1 MDNLFVK
8 KRILV
13 VDDNLS
19 FADTLSFFLEGQ
31 GYAVSSAGSVDA
43 AIGLLAQEVFDV
55 ILTDIRIGQ
64 QSGVAILEY
73 MSLFSKESDAIL
85 IGMTAYYD
93 EEEVHRSKAR
103 FHVVLEKP
111 FPLDSLIVE
120 IERHARSRQ
129 E

>member
-1 MDNLFVK
+1 MK

-31 GYAVSSAGSVDA
+31 GYAVSIAGSVDA

-93 EEEVHRSKAR
+93 EEEVQKSKAR

-111 FPLDSLIVE
+111 FPLDNLIIE
-120 IERHARSRQ
+120 IERHARGAK